1 MGRRAA
7 VCSRGREE
15 PYAGRWLMLQAAA
28 SETLLEGF
36 LGKGNGQ
43 LISVFLD
50 SCFLKAPVAGIGI
63 GTQTFHSS

>member
-1 MGRRAA
+1 
-7 VCSRGREE
+7 
-15 PYAGRWLMLQAAA
+15 MLQAAA